1 MGRDGLLTLEKP
13 DEMVNYCHDGECRG
27 FHPPS
32 QEATVSRPWRNAGV
46 LRSLLTAT
54 ASATAVGEG
63 GLELR
68 RVTPY
73 RRCHGLLPVGLH
85 GWGKQSLLC
94 GESMLRKTGFEEPA
108 GVRR

>member
-27 FHPPS
+27 FH
-32 QEATVSRPWRNAGV
+32 
-46 LRSLLTAT
+46 
-54 ASATAVGEG
+54 
-63 GLELR
+63 
-68 RVTPY
+68 
-73 RRCHGLLPVGLH
+73 
-85 GWGKQSLLC
+85 GWEQQSILC